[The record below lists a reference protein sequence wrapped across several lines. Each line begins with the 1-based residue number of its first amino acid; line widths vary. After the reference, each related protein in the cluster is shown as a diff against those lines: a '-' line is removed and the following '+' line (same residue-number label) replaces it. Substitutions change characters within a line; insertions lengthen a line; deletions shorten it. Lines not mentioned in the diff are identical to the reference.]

1 MKEVYVVYGRKQWG
15 EISYL
20 LSKDYRFDESK
31 IYGVFTSFDTAL
43 EAFKKCVDEA
53 REYICWENTP
63 TFMCF
68 SPDKLEQYQEVELFS
83 NYNLDVMPDEDF
95 DEDACTVD
103 DPDIGWECCIGTD
116 SASWIMTSNLG
127 GEYDYMIFPSLFI
140 KKIVV
145 EGEF

>member
-15 EISYL
+15 KISYL

-53 REYICWENTP
+53 REHFCWETTP
-63 TFMCF
+63 IFLYL
-68 SPDKLEQYQEVELFS
+68 SSDKLEQAQEAELFS
-83 NYNLDVMPDEDF
+83 NYNLDIMPEEDNDVDEY
-95 DEDACTVD
+95 TVD
-103 DPDIGWECCIGTD
+103 DPDIGWECSIGTD
-116 SASWIMTSNLG
+116 SASWIMTSNLD

-145 EGEF
+145 KGEF